1 MPGLSKYRPFK
12 FIIVIIAGL
21 AVIIN
26 PSIAQDLE
34 RIDKKNPV
42 KVTGGLNATQTFY
55 SASGIQNRRDP
66 YFWMLNANLNFN
78 LFGVLDVPL
87 SATFSQQNRSY
98 TQPFNQYG
106 ISPRYKSV
114 TGHFGYRSMQFSQF
128 TLGGNIFLGAGIDI
142 APSTSFVKWS
152 AMYGRFTKAVDTFAT
167 DGVISGQPAYE
178 RWGWGTK
185 VTLGKELQKRSY
197 DIILFNA
204 RDQAT
209 SISDAIADS
218 FGLKPAENFVGG
230 LVTRQAITEQL
241 YFDIEYAMSAYTED
255 IRIQDSDLAK
265 YKYANNLGPFLTTNV
280 STQVNKA
287 LLANLTYNAKL
298 YQVRFSY
305 RRIDPEYKT
314 MGSVYLNN
322 DIEDISGNLGW
333 RMFKNKMNM
342 SVGAGVQKN
351 NLDDAQASKMNRF
364 IGSVNWSYVV
374 SQKLNLNAT
383 YSNFTSN
390 TRMNYERIS
399 GNQLGLNQNIDSLRY
414 NQITN
419 SASAGINY
427 NTGNQTIR
435 HVVFTNG
442 NYQKANDT
450 QENNSI
456 FYNINSG
463 YQFGLVPQGLNVTL
477 SATYNNSDIKEI
489 NTKSVG
495 PNLGVSKLLF
505 KKKIRSTLGAT
516 HLQTY
521 SNGDLTGT
529 NSMLRFSNS
538 YKKGKH
544 HTVSMDLTY
553 LTRSVKAGTGTSFSE
568 FRGSLIYGF
577 TF

>member
-1 MPGLSKYRPFK
+1 
-12 FIIVIIAGL
+12 
-21 AVIIN
+21 
-26 PSIAQDLE
+26 
-34 RIDKKNPV
+34 
-42 KVTGGLNATQTFY
+42 
-55 SASGIQNRRDP
+55 
-66 YFWMLNANLNFN
+66 
-78 LFGVLDVPL
+78 
-87 SATFSQQNRSY
+87 
-98 TQPFNQYG
+98 
-106 ISPRYKSV
+106 
-114 TGHFGYRSMQFSQF
+114 
-128 TLGGNIFLGAGIDI
+128 
-142 APSTSFVKWS
+142 
-152 AMYGRFTKAVDTFAT
+152 
-167 DGVISGQPAYE
+167 
-178 RWGWGTK
+178 
-185 VTLGKELQKRSY
+185 
-197 DIILFNA
+197 
-204 RDQAT
+204 
-209 SISDAIADS
+209 
-218 FGLKPAENFVGG
+218 
-230 LVTRQAITEQL
+230 
-241 YFDIEYAMSAYTED
+241 
-255 IRIQDSDLAK
+255 
-265 YKYANNLGPFLTTNV
+265 
-280 STQVNKA
+280 
-287 LLANLTYNAKL
+287 
-298 YQVRFSY
+298 
-305 RRIDPEYKT
+305 

-342 SVGAGVQKN
+342 FVGAGVQKN

-427 NTGNQTIR
+427 NTGSQIIR

-450 QENNSI
+450 QENNSV
-456 FYNINSG
+456 FYNVNSG
-463 YQFGLVPQGLNVTL
+463 YQFGYVPIGLNVTL

-495 PNLGVSKLLF
+495 PNLGVSKHLF
-505 KKKIRSTLGAT
+505 KKKIRSTIGAT